1 MAGELRPFG
10 RGGSGRGCSF
20 YTSAALCPRRA
31 QLDAKLEGQVHNAKT
46 ARMDIGT
53 IFHDLADLYHSGN
66 RAELIQYEDAPPEE
80 AMAEAQRL
88 FAWYSA
94 NFPMDAWGDVLGTEV
109 QLPVPEEQ
117 DKRLYAEQAAAIK
130 GYFGVEFTLR
140 PDLVT
145 RVGPEHAAKIAR
157 RTGLDLKLGVYLV
170 DHKTKGRKDPDMH
183 LAFPHSPQF
192 QAYPLA
198 WNLLYPEVQCEG
210 IIANVL
216 ITHKKLE
223 LGQSNCA
230 VFAPLLS
237 MDRRQALFD
246 WFQNAESLAKTGFA
260 NRAACF
266 VRGTCPRLLDG
277 SCIQE

>member
-1 MAGELRPFG
+1 
-10 RGGSGRGCSF
+10 
-20 YTSAALCPRRA
+20 
-31 QLDAKLEGQVHNAKT
+31 LDAKIEEQKHDTST

-66 RAELIQYEDAPPEE
+66 RAELIQYDDAPPEE

-88 FAWYSA
+88 FSWYSG
-94 NFPMDAWGDVLGTEV
+94 NFPVDAWGTVLGTEV
-109 QLPVPEEQ
+109 QLPRNDDE
-117 DKRLYAEQAAAIK
+117 KAKLS

-145 RVGPEHAAKIAR
+145 LVEPEHLAKIER
-157 RTGLDLKLGVYLV
+157 RTGLQLKPGVYII

-183 LAFPHSPQF
+183 LSYPNSPQF
-192 QAYPLA
+192 QTYPLA
-198 WNLLYPEVQCEG
+198 WDLLNPETPCEG

-216 ITHKKLE
+216 VTHKKLE

-230 VFAPLLS
+230 VFAPKLAES
-237 MDRRQALFD
+237 RRQALFD
-246 WFQNAESLAKTGFA
+246 WLQNADALAKTGFA

-266 VRGTCPRLLDG
+266 IRGTCPRLLDG
-277 SCIQE
+277 SCDQS